1 MQIYV
6 LNVCIMLTQA
16 RMRVGV
22 WGEVEEGDIGVSW
35 VVADYNETMG
45 SFFKDQRWGHMPH
58 PLVPTTLNMHYS
70 VICVI
75 CTCTS

>member
-45 SFFKDQRWGHMPH
+45 GFFQEQRWGHMPH
-58 PLVPTTLNMHYS
+58 PPSSYASQYALFSCMCDL
-70 VICVI
+70 
-75 CTCTS
+75 